1 MEVKE
6 EPWTY
11 HDLSRSDHHCHEE
24 PLHQALLHWQ
34 QAYCLQDWYGQVQHA
49 NVDIPDA
56 INYIQLGTGATHTID
71 DFYNYFYK
79 DHDE

>member
-1 MEVKE
+1 MDF
-6 EPWTY
+6 
-11 HDLSRSDHHCHEE
+11 HLRNFS
-24 PLHQALLHWQ
+24 
-34 QAYCLQDWYGQVQHA
+34 

>member
-1 MEVKE
+1 M
-6 EPWTY
+6 
-11 HDLSRSDHHCHEE
+11 
-24 PLHQALLHWQ
+24 LHNFQSNT
-34 QAYCLQDWYGQVQHA
+34 
-49 NVDIPDA
+49 NVDIPGA